1 MVKTTAD
8 AATTAPALS
17 KSERRVLGLVFHHGT
32 TIQSVLAEE
41 MELTQQSVS
50 RLIGGLVEQG
60 LLSQGERMSVGKRGY
75 PSIAIQLAPDFTFSA
90 GVAIMADGVALALV
104 DFAGGARAER
114 RASLDA
120 MTIEAVLSWV
130 ETTLDETLGA
140 CGADRSALAG
150 LGISMAGSFVGEGPG
165 FNTPRY
171 LDHWANLD
179 VAALFAERFG
189 RPAWAE
195 NDGNAAALAES
206 INGVG
211 RWASSFAYLYLS
223 AGVGGGLVL
232 DGELWRG
239 RLGNAGEFAGGLP
252 PNIYPFPNLEL
263 LRQMAARDGQT
274 FDTVQAMIDN
284 YDPRWPAI
292 DDWIARVGD
301 SVSIIASNATA
312 ILDLDAIVIGGLA
325 PRDLAERLIP
335 RVELFDQKRRA
346 QLRPTAKLA
355 PAEVEGNA
363 AAIGAAMLPLRAMF
377 FR

>member
-1 MVKTTAD
+1 MGKTTD
-8 AATTAPALS
+8 AATPTPALS
-17 KSERRVLGLVFHHGT
+17 KSERRVLGLVFRHGT
-32 TIQSVLAEE
+32 TVQGVLAEE

-50 RLIGGLVEQG
+50 RLIGGLVDQG

-75 PSIAIQLAPDFTFSA
+75 PSTAIQLAADFTFSA
-90 GVAIMADGVALALV
+90 GVAIMADAVALALV
-104 DFAGGARAER
+104 DFAGGAKAER

-120 MTIEAVLSWV
+120 MTVEAVLSWV
-130 ETTLDETLGA
+130 EATLDEMLGA

-150 LGISMAGSFVGEGPG
+150 LGISVAGSFVGEGPG
-165 FNTPRY
+165 FNTPPY
-171 LDHWANLD
+171 LDQWANLD
-179 VAALFAERFG
+179 VAALFAKRFG

-263 LRQMAARDGQT
+263 LRQLTARDGQT

-292 DDWIARVGD
+292 DDWIARVRD

-312 ILDLDAIVIGGLA
+312 ILDLEAIVIGGLA

-346 QLRPTAKLA
+346 QLRPTAKLT